1 VAAVALLVALVSATE
16 AAAAASTPTSEV
28 AAAATPAVADA
39 ACVVEPSWESKVAM
53 AAPKLP
59 IRAAAKAARRQRGRR
74 TLVTKQHPE
83 AASIDAPPQTT
94 LNPMLP
100 PTNSSSARP
109 LVPVDG
115 GKGRGSGCI
124 V

>member
-1 VAAVALLVALVSATE
+1 
-16 AAAAASTPTSEV
+16 
-28 AAAATPAVADA
+28 
-39 ACVVEPSWESKVAM
+39 M

-59 IRAAAKAARRQRGRR
+59 VRAAAKAARRQLGRR
-74 TLVTKQHPE
+74 TLVTKQHQE

-109 LVPVDG
+109 LVPVEG
-115 GKGRGSGCI
+115 GKGRGSGC
-124 V
+124 VV